1 VAITNNIFTNS
12 KEGKMNKAELIENV
26 TEITKTSKAES
37 GRTVDAVFDAITD
50 ALKKNDRVVIAGF
63 GTFSVSRR
71 SARKGR
77 NPQTGEEINIEPK
90 NVPKFSAGKKLKDA
104 VK

>member
-1 VAITNNIFTNS
+1 
-12 KEGKMNKAELIENV
+12 MNKAELIANV
-26 TEITKTSKAES
+26 AEMTKTNKTES
-37 GRTVDAVFDAITD
+37 GRTVDAVFNAITD
-50 ALKKNDRVVIAGF
+50 ALKKNDRIAIAGF

-77 NPQTGEEINIEPK
+77 NPQTGEEINIEAK
-90 NVPKFSAGKKLKDA
+90 NVPKFTAGKNLKDA